1 MRELEPIKPTLDL
14 PMTIAVEELTGFEV
28 MAIERHFKQK
38 IDDLGAVRLMIGTV
52 WAFESRTL
60 GKPAPWAEVE
70 HMSMRQLS
78 GYFEPEPD
86 DVMPDDPD
94 SDLGKAFTRVDSPT

>member
-14 PMTIAVEELTGFEV
+14 PMSVAVEELTGFEII
-28 MAIERHFKQK
+28 AIERHFKTK
-38 IDDLGAVRLMIGTV
+38 LDELGAIALLVGTV
-52 WAFESRTL
+52 WAYETRAAGKASVPWPSVEGMTL
-60 GKPAPWAEVE
+60 
-70 HMSMRQLS
+70 RQLT

-94 SDLGKAFTRVDSPT
+94 SDMGKGSTLVD